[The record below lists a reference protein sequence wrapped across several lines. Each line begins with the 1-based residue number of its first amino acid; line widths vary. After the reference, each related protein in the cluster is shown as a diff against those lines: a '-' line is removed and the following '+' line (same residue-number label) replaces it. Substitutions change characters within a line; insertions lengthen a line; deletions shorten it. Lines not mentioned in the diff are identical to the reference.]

1 MQQPLNNEVKM
12 MQSFDNYIKSKELF
26 IESSATDI
34 GRTAMGSVSLGEKQK
49 EQLGNLFKVIELISD
64 GYLSDLKNFLNRIA
78 DKDKEI
84 VKNSSIA
91 ELVEKIKDNN
101 WSSLSQAGRS
111 ATSSFD
117 SGDENN
123 PSEPES
129 DSGFNEPD
137 MLAQH
142 DTGDAE

>member
-1 MQQPLNNEVKM
+1 MQQPLHNEVKM
-12 MQSFDNYIKSKELF
+12 MRSFGNYVKSKELF

-64 GYLSDLKNFLNRIA
+64 GYMSDLKTFLNRMSN
-78 DKDKEI
+78 KDEEI
-84 VKNSSIA
+84 EK
-91 ELVEKIKDNN
+91 LVEKIKDNN
-101 WSSLSQAGRS
+101 WASLHQAGTK
-111 ATSSFD
+111 ATSAFD

-123 PSEPES
+123 SSEPES

>member
-12 MQSFDNYIKSKELF
+12 MRSFNNYMKSKELF
-26 IESSATDI
+26 DEDAARDI

-64 GYLSDLKNFLNRIA
+64 GYMSDLKSFLNRMSN
-78 DKDKEI
+78 KDEEI
-84 VKNSSIA
+84 EK
-91 ELVEKIKDNN
+91 LVEKIKENN
-101 WSSLSQAGRS
+101 WSSLHQAGTK
-111 ATSSFD
+111 ATSGFD
-117 SGDENN
+117 PDDENN
-123 PSEPES
+123 LSEPGS

>member
-12 MQSFDNYIKSKELF
+12 MRSFGNYVKSKELF

-64 GYLSDLKNFLNRIA
+64 GYLSDLKNFLNRMSN
-78 DKDKEI
+78 KDEEI
-84 VKNSSIA
+84 EK
-91 ELVEKIKDNN
+91 LVEKIKDNN
-101 WSSLSQAGRS
+101 WSSLSQAGRN

-117 SGDENN
+117 GDENN

>member
-12 MQSFDNYIKSKELF
+12 MQSFGNYIKSKKQF

-34 GRTAMGSVSLGEKQK
+34 GRTALGSVSLGGKQE

-64 GYLSDLKNFLNRIA
+64 GYLSDLKTFLNRMSN
-78 DKDKEI
+78 KDEEI
-84 VKNSSIA
+84 EK
-91 ELVEKIKDNN
+91 LVEKIKDNN
-101 WSSLSQAGRS
+101 WASLHQAGAK
-111 ATSSFD
+111 ATSAFD

-123 PSEPES
+123 LSSPES
-129 DSGFNEPD
+129 NSGFDEPD
-137 MLAQH
+137 QIAQH

>member
-1 MQQPLNNEVKM
+1 MR
-12 MQSFDNYIKSKELF
+12 SFGNYVKSKELF

-64 GYLSDLKNFLNRIA
+64 GYLSDLKNFLNRMSN
-78 DKDKEI
+78 KDEEI
-84 VKNSSIA
+84 EK
-91 ELVEKIKDNN
+91 LVEKIKDYN
-101 WSSLSQAGRS
+101 WSSLSQAGRN

-117 SGDENN
+117 GDENN

>member
-1 MQQPLNNEVKM
+1 MR
-12 MQSFDNYIKSKELF
+12 SFGNYIKSKEQF
-26 IESSATDI
+26 VESSATDI
-34 GRTAMGSVSLGEKQK
+34 GRTALGSVSLGEKQK

-64 GYLSDLKNFLNRIA
+64 GYMSDLKTFLNRMSN
-78 DKDKEI
+78 KDEEI
-84 VKNSSIA
+84 EK
-91 ELVEKIKDNN
+91 LVEKIKDNN
-101 WSSLSQAGRS
+101 WASLHQAGTK
-111 ATSSFD
+111 ATSAFD

-123 PSEPES
+123 SSEPES

>member
-1 MQQPLNNEVKM
+1 MQQPLHNEVKM
-12 MQSFDNYIKSKELF
+12 MRSFGNYVKSKEQF
-26 IESSATDI
+26 VESSATDI
-34 GRTAMGSVSLGEKQK
+34 GRTALGSVSLGEKQK

-64 GYLSDLKNFLNRIA
+64 GYMSDLKTFLNRMSN
-78 DKDKEI
+78 KDEEI
-84 VKNSSIA
+84 EK
-91 ELVEKIKDNN
+91 LVEKIKDNN
-101 WSSLSQAGRS
+101 WASLHQAGTK
-111 ATSSFD
+111 ATSAFD

-123 PSEPES
+123 SSEPES

>member
-1 MQQPLNNEVKM
+1 MR
-12 MQSFDNYIKSKELF
+12 SFGNYVKSKELF

-64 GYLSDLKNFLNRIA
+64 GYLSDLKNFLNRMSN
-78 DKDKEI
+78 KDEEI
-84 VKNSSIA
+84 EK
-91 ELVEKIKDNN
+91 LVEKIKDNN
-101 WSSLSQAGRS
+101 WSSLSQAGRN

-117 SGDENN
+117 GDENN

>member
-12 MQSFDNYIKSKELF
+12 MQSFGNYIKSKEQF

-34 GRTAMGSVSLGEKQK
+34 GRTALGSVSLGGKQE

-64 GYLSDLKNFLNRIA
+64 GYLSDLKTFLNRMSN
-78 DKDKEI
+78 KDEEI
-84 VKNSSIA
+84 EK
-91 ELVEKIKDNN
+91 LVEKIKDNN
-101 WSSLSQAGRS
+101 WASLHQAGTK

-117 SGDENN
+117 SDDENN
-123 PSEPES
+123 LSSPES

-137 MLAQH
+137 QLAQH
-142 DTGDAE
+142 DTGDVE

>member
-64 GYLSDLKNFLNRIA
+64 GYLSDLKNFLNRMS

-84 VKNSSIA
+84 EK
-91 ELVEKIKDNN
+91 LVEKIKDNN